1 MYIDIKQWFTTP
13 KKTLSLLYIPALCI
27 LVGAVVFSV
36 KMGLPISVLTQDP
49 LSSTGQHP
57 FTGAISNLG
66 IVLWAFS
73 GSVCVFTYCLLKNS
87 RIDRARKKFILLG
100 AIVSFVFLFDDLFML
115 HEWVFPKI
123 FGLNEK
129 IILIIYAFLL
139 LYYVVAFRARILSR
153 DITLLLLF
161 FVGLS
166 ISVLIDMVPDT
177 YFTWH
182 YLLEDGPKF
191 IGIVSWFGYQF
202 TTCMVEIRLVKD
214 SL

>member
-1 MYIDIKQWFTTP
+1 MYIDIRQWFNPT
-13 KKTLSLLYIPALCI
+13 KKTLSFLYLPALCI
-27 LVGAVVFSV
+27 LVGAVVVSV
-36 KMGLPISVLTQDP
+36 KMGVPISVLTQDP

-73 GSVCVFTYCLLKNS
+73 GSVCIFTYCLLKNS
-87 RIDRARKKFILLG
+87 SIDRARNRFILLG
-100 AIVSFVFLFDDLFML
+100 AIISCAFLFDDLFML
-115 HEWVFPKI
+115 HEWIFPKLL
-123 FGLNEK
+123 GLNEK
-129 IILIIYAFLL
+129 IVLIFYAFLL
-139 LYYVVAFRARILSR
+139 LYYVVAFRGRILSR
-153 DITLLLLF
+153 DITLLLFF
-161 FVGLS
+161 FVGLA

-191 IGIVSWFGYQF
+191 LGIVSWFGYQF
-202 TTCMVEIRLVKD
+202 TTCMVEIRLVQN